1 MGVGGVRSLCLS
13 FTSVFPGFKNLGQFS
28 GFEPQLLLE
37 DGDGEERMEGL
48 MFQSIFLEHLSAWTA
63 CFGF

>member
-13 FTSVFPGFKNLGQFS
+13 FALVLPGFKNLGQFS

-37 DGDGEERMEGL
+37 DKDGEERTEGL
-48 MFQSIFLEHLSAWTA
+48 MF
-63 CFGF
+63 